1 MPDLIDRNHSPA
13 PTLARRGALFLC
25 AIWLLAG
32 VVGHDPWKVDDVLHL
47 GVAYGMAGGDWL
59 VPRIAGDPWLVS
71 PPLYHWVAALCG
83 KLLGW
88 LLPWH
93 DAARLASVLF
103 GAAFLAILSRMAKQ
117 LLGASAALA
126 APLLAIGTLGLLVPL
141 HEAQPAIVAI
151 TGFIISLWGLST
163 WRQKPVRGG
172 LLFGAGIGIGFLG
185 AGLDSVVI
193 QLVTGLILGVHPAWR
208 TRGSLVA
215 WLAAVSIALLIML
228 PWPFLLW
235 QQAPTLFDVWWS
247 AEKAS
252 LTLHGGFSRNHLE
265 LLAWAAWP
273 VLPLA
278 LWSLWLER
286 RNLFKPQTVLLLIAT
301 ATALFAFFADDPRPT
316 ALMPALVPI
325 TLLAAAGAGRLRR
338 GAANAFD
345 WFGMMTFTLIAALI
359 WLGGI
364 AMLTGEPARV
374 AKNFSKPAPGF
385 VAEVSTVAIV
395 LAIAATVGW
404 IAVMLRTPRSPWRA
418 AARWSVGLTTIWV
431 LLVTLWLPWIDYG
444 KSYRSVSAEFRH
456 TLGAHPGCIAR
467 RGLGLAQRASLDYF
481 SGIRTVSSARAKD
494 CRYLIVQATP
504 RTEKDFPGWTLTFET
519 SRPGDKT
526 ERLRLYRRTE

>member
-13 PTLARRGALFLC
+13 PILARYGALLLC
-25 AIWLLAG
+25 AFWLLAG
-32 VVGHDPWKVDDVLHL
+32 AIGHDPWKSEDALHL
-47 GVAYGMAGGDWL
+47 GVAFGMAGGDWL
-59 VPRIAGDPWLVS
+59 VPRIAGDPWLIS

-103 GAAFLAILSRMAKQ
+103 GAAFLASLSRLAQ
-117 LLGASAALA
+117 TLLGASAALA

-151 TGFIISLWGLST
+151 SGFVVSLWGLSV
-163 WRQKPVRGG
+163 WRDAPLRGG
-172 LLFGAGIGIGFLG
+172 LIFGAGIGIGFLG
-185 AGLDSVVI
+185 AGIDSVAI
-193 QLVTGLILGVHPAWR
+193 ELATGLILMLHPSWR
-208 TRGSLVA
+208 TRVSLLA
-215 WLAAVSIALLIML
+215 WLAAIAVAGAMML
-228 PWPFLLW
+228 PWPALLW
-235 QQAPTLFDVWWS
+235 QQSPALFDIWWT
-247 AEKAS
+247 AEAAS
-252 LTLHGGFSRNHLE
+252 LNPRGGFSRDHLE
-265 LLAWAAWP
+265 LLAWASWP

-278 LWSLWLER
+278 LWALWLER
-286 RNLFKPQTVLLLIAT
+286 RHLLKSQTALLLAAT
-301 ATALFAFFADDPRPT
+301 LVALLAFFADAPRPT
-316 ALMPALVPI
+316 ALLPALVPLI
-325 TLLAAAGAGRLRR
+325 LLAAAIAGRLRR

-345 WFGMMTFTLIAALI
+345 WFGMMTFTLAAALI

-385 VAEVSTVAIV
+385 IAEANTLTIV
-395 LAIAATVGW
+395 LAIAVSVAW

-431 LLVTLWLPWIDYG
+431 LLMLLWLPWIDYG
-444 KSYRSVSAEFRH
+444 KSYRSVSADFRQA
-456 TLGAHPGCIAR
+456 LGSHPGCIAR

-481 SGIRTVSSARAKD
+481 NDIRTVGGNRARD
-494 CRYLIVQATP
+494 CRYLIMQTAP
-504 RTEKDFPGWTLTFET
+504 RAGKDLPGWTLIRET
-519 SRPGDKT
+519 SRPGDKG

>member
-1 MPDLIDRNHSPA
+1 VPDLTDRNHTPA
-13 PTLARRGALFLC
+13 PSLARYGVLLLC

-103 GAAFLAILSRMAKQ
+103 GAAFLAILSRMAGQ

-141 HEAQPAIVAI
+141 HEAQPAIVAM
-151 TGFIISLWGLST
+151 TGSIIALWGLST
-163 WRQKPVRGG
+163 WRQAPLRGG
-172 LLFGAGIGIGFLG
+172 AIFGAGLGIGFLG

-193 QLVTGLILGVHPAWR
+193 SLAAGLILALHPAWR
-208 TRGSLVA
+208 IRGSLLA
-215 WLAAVSIALLIML
+215 WLAAASLALLLIL
-228 PWPFLLW
+228 PWPWLLQ
-235 QQAPTLFDVWWS
+235 QQAPSLFEVWWN
-247 AEKAS
+247 AELAS
-252 LTLHGGFSRNHLE
+252 LGLRGGFSRNHLE
-265 LLAWAAWP
+265 LLAWASWP

-286 RNLFKPQTVLLLIAT
+286 RHLLKPQTVLPLAATLIA
-301 ATALFAFFADDPRPT
+301 LLAFIADVPRPT
-316 ALMPALVPI
+316 ALMPALVPL
-325 TLLAAAGAGRLRR
+325 TLLAAAGASRLRR

-345 WFGMMTFTLIAALI
+345 WFGMMTFTLVAALI

-385 VAEVSTVAIV
+385 VAEASAIAIL
-395 LAIAATVGW
+395 LAIAATVCW

-431 LLVTLWLPWIDYG
+431 LLMALWLPWIDYG
-444 KSYRSVSAEFRH
+444 KTYRSASADLRE

-481 SGIRTVSSARAKD
+481 NGIRTVGSSRAKD
-494 CRYLIVQATP
+494 CRYLIAQATP
-504 RTEKDFPGWTLTFET
+504 RTEKDLPGWTLVRET
-519 SRPGDKT
+519 SRPGDKS
-526 ERLRLYRRTE
+526 ERLRLYRRAE